1 VLACGAHA
9 LKDQQKRMAVG
20 CLMKLLQIDHHVV
33 HLPLEIWLAADYLPH
48 DLAQSDD
55 KTSG

>member
-1 VLACGAHA
+1 
-9 LKDQQKRMAVG
+9 
-20 CLMKLLQIDHHVV
+20 MKLLQIDHHVV